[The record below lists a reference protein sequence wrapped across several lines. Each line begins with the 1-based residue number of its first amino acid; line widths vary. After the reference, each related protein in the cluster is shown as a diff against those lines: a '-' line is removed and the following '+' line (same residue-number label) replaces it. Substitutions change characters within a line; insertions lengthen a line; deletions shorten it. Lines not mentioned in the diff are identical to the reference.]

1 MKQALPAYQQIEQRV
16 WQAIGQRFDLDP
28 VLPGCVHTAD
38 MVMVRGEVLGLP
50 EEVRRRINEETN
62 PTWPH
67 VHARL
72 DCSFEEFVSLFP
84 CNHILGVEGDRVRP
98 LVWLCEMAG
107 ITPVVLGEAGKER
120 IAPIWEGWVEGISP
134 AVGASPKTGR

>member
-1 MKQALPAYQQIEQRV
+1 
-16 WQAIGQRFDLDP
+16 
-28 VLPGCVHTAD
+28 
-38 MVMVRGEVLGLP
+38 MVIVRGEVLGLP

-120 IAPIWEGWVEGISP
+120 IAPIWER
-134 AVGASPKTGR
+134 VG